1 MKFTANKL
9 KKDGLILSKESTRK
23 STERIHKELGVLNI
37 ILYDNYVC
45 LSPDYISKLEI
56 QHFLKEE
63 YPNHYKRLMNQI
75 CGSLNLT
82 AHQLAY
88 AIEIEGDSELLQVIL
103 KTLKLLDDLDTLN
116 KFHDYVKFK
125 KRSDTVVF
133 KPNISITSR
142 VQYNGNVDL
151 FNQVVLTCLENYDFM
166 KTKSVDCSDILV
178 SYVKETYSDGV
189 SVADDSSI
197 FFKGKSSE
205 LDNLYV
211 MDIISGV
218 IKGDTPLAIKLFD
231 IITNYYINST
241 SNLTNVNGS
250 CMQFEESIF
259 MACLNNML
267 QKQEDFRSNN
277 PDYIPLQVT
286 PTSVVYGK
294 YLDTIVHADDI
305 TETGLACMDYYR
317 KEELPL
323 INMLNGFNGEFIAV
337 SDLPI
342 TSYRGIGSP
351 IRLRSNKGTDELYY
365 SIRSLV
371 DEHDLSPE
379 PIIGVDVTYVAEP
392 SPSSYTNLN
401 SELNSYKNKYSEN
414 EFSILSLLV
423 NRYLEHQHTLNTFDT
438 ILVANPLCWETIEEK
453 VWGTVSSLNL
463 SRRKEI
469 LEDAVIVINNLKL
482 L

>member
-151 FNQVVLTCLENYDFM
+151 FNQVVLTCLENYDFLE
-166 KTKSVDCSDILV
+166 TETVDCSDILV
-178 SYVKETYSDGV
+178 AYV
-189 SVADDSSI
+189 
-197 FFKGKSSE
+197 
-205 LDNLYV
+205 
-211 MDIISGV
+211 
-218 IKGDTPLAIKLFD
+218 
-231 IITNYYINST
+231 
-241 SNLTNVNGS
+241 
-250 CMQFEESIF
+250 
-259 MACLNNML
+259 
-267 QKQEDFRSNN
+267 
-277 PDYIPLQVT
+277 
-286 PTSVVYGK
+286 
-294 YLDTIVHADDI
+294 
-305 TETGLACMDYYR
+305 
-317 KEELPL
+317 
-323 INMLNGFNGEFIAV
+323 
-337 SDLPI
+337 
-342 TSYRGIGSP
+342 
-351 IRLRSNKGTDELYY
+351 
-365 SIRSLV
+365 
-371 DEHDLSPE
+371 
-379 PIIGVDVTYVAEP
+379 
-392 SPSSYTNLN
+392 
-401 SELNSYKNKYSEN
+401 
-414 EFSILSLLV
+414 
-423 NRYLEHQHTLNTFDT
+423 
-438 ILVANPLCWETIEEK
+438 
-453 VWGTVSSLNL
+453 
-463 SRRKEI
+463 
-469 LEDAVIVINNLKL
+469 
-482 L
+482 